1 MTCKIN
7 ADTSDGLK
15 IVSDTSGAVD
25 IQSNGTTKVTI
36 DANGNVNTVGQVSTT
51 DNGTIVTRQN
61 VKPLIINGDM
71 AVDQRNSGASVTAVN
86 NAYQVDRS

>member
-1 MTCKIN
+1 MGDIMTCKIN

-15 IVSDTSGAVD
+15 LISDTSGAVD

-61 VKPLIINGDM
+61 AKPLIINGAM
-71 AVDQRNSGASVTAVN
+71 QVAQRGATTGITTAGG
-86 NAYQVDRS
+86 